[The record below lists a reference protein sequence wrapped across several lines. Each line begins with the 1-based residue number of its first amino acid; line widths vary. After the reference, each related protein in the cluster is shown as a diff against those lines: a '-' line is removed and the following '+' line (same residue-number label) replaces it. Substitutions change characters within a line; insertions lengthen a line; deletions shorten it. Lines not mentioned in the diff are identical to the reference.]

1 MRRLATFW
9 NQIRYSIYTPI
20 YDWIAGGF
28 YPQRGRSIAQIRAGN
43 SAKILIVGAGT
54 GLDLN
59 HLRGY
64 SNITAVDITPSM
76 LYLLKKRAKSLN
88 LQLDARVMDG
98 QQLQFG
104 DNSFDV
110 IVLHL
115 ILAVIPD
122 PVACIKEAERVAK
135 PGGELVVFDKF
146 LEDGKRA
153 SWLRRI
159 VNAPILLL
167 ATSINRRM
175 EDLLAHTQLR
185 KTNDEPAGFGGL
197 FRILHL
203 QKP

>member
-20 YDWIAGGF
+20 YDWIVGGF